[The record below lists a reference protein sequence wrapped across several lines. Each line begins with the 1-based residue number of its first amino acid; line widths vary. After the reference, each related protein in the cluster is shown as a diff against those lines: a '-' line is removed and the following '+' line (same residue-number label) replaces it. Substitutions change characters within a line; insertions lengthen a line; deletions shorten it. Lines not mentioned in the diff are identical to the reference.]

1 MPDFREIGRFLV
13 TGVVATL
20 GNMTV
25 VWLLRGTCSL
35 KLSLAVGFITGMAI
49 SFVMM
54 KTFAFKAQEWNG
66 ARGEML
72 RFLIVY
78 AVGTGCYAV
87 AALAGEHV
95 LVTLGVPGRVAALG
109 GVFAGG
115 AVMAVTSY
123 FGHRH
128 FTYRRRRDGTEGND
142 MATSSSELLGG

>member
-20 GNMTV
+20 GNMAV
-25 VWLLRGTCSL
+25 VWLLRGLCSL
-35 KLSLAVGFITGMAI
+35 KLSLAIGFGTGMAI

-54 KTFAFKAQEWNG
+54 KTFAFRAREWSG
-66 ARGEML
+66 AKGEMV
-72 RFLIVY
+72 RFLIIY
-78 AVGTGCYAV
+78 AIGAGCYAV
-87 AALAGEHV
+87 MALVSEHY
-95 LVTLGVPGRVAALG
+95 LVTVGLPARVAALG

-128 FTYRRRRDGTEGND
+128 FTYRRASATADSDELEAGN
-142 MATSSSELLGG
+142 GKFFGR